1 MTSSSHDNP
10 VISRPSKRRMRGDVA
25 TRTRDA
31 YRSWSASSVG
41 LEMGIAVI
49 LGLLFGRWLDGKLGT
64 TPWLMIVFTGF
75 GMAAG
80 MKGVFRAVREA
91 DKIAAENEA
100 AEAAEAASAGGKS

>member
-1 MTSSSHDNP
+1 MATTSHDSP
-10 VISRPSKRRMRGDVA
+10 TISRASKRVKGDVA
-25 TRTRDA
+25 TKTRDA

-49 LGLLFGRWLDGKLGT
+49 IGLLFGRWLDGRLDT
-64 TPWLMIVFTGF
+64 SPWMLIVGTGF

-80 MKGVFRAVREA
+80 LKGVFRAVKEA

-100 AEAAEAASAGGKS
+100 LNAAAEKEQAS